1 MRKYRSLCG
10 ITLALALFTC
20 GTLTAQSVVDWVR
33 ANCGIIVQLVDI
45 AAVLSGQ
52 PAAVTAAQIGG
63 QICEAVKTQR
73 AEQLKTAPASPPTG
87 GVVIVNGVPVHYQ
100 VAQ

>member
-1 MRKYRSLCG
+1 MRNYLIG
-10 ITLALALFTC
+10 LTLFLAAC
-20 GTLTAQSVVDWVR
+20 AGGAITAQSVVDWVK

-52 PAAVTAAQIGG
+52 PGVVTAAQIGG

-73 AEQLKTAPASPPTG
+73 ADQLKAAPASPPVG
-87 GVVIVNGVPVHYQ
+87 GVVVINNVPVHWSVQ
-100 VAQ
+100 